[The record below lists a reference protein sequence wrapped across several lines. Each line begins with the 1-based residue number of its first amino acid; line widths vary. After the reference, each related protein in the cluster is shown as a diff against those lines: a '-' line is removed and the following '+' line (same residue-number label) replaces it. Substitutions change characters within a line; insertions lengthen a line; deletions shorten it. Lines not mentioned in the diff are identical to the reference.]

1 MFILFGT
8 TEKTKVMTE
17 IETNEL
23 CMNCNNMVKHGII
36 RKRSYFT
43 LFFIP
48 LIPLHTR
55 YSIICPACTFE
66 RKIKKAEAKAFCNR
80 IVTMVDNEFGYSDNK
95 KGA

>member
-1 MFILFGT
+1 MLILFGT

-23 CMNCNNMVKHGII
+23 CMNCNNEVKHGII
-36 RKRSYFT
+36 RKRTYFT

-48 LIPLHTR
+48 VIPIRTR

-66 RKIKKAEAKAFCNR
+66 RKIKKAEAKAFCNHL
-80 IVTMVDNEFGYSDNK
+80 VTTTDN
-95 KGA
+95 